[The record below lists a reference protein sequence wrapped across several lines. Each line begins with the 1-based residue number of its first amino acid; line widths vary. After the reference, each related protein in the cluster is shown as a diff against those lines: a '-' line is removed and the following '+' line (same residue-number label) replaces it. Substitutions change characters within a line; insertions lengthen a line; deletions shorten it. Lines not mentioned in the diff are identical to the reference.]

1 MNRKTLRNPALGLA
15 AILGLAAPVSA
26 AAQEQIRISSDWGSV
41 TAELVDNAA
50 TRSLL
55 ALLPLTLPM
64 RDHLRQEKTGALP
77 ASLPDA
83 PRRRD
88 FTAGTVGLWSADD
101 FVIYY
106 RDGEVPGPGIVI
118 LGRLRGDASLFDRPG
133 PVTVTVTVERMP
145 R

>member
-1 MNRKTLRNPALGLA
+1 MGTKHVRAPAVGIAAMLGLA
-15 AILGLAAPVSA
+15 VPGPAM
-26 AAQEQIRISSDWGSV
+26 AQEAIRISSAWGTV
-41 TAELVDNAA
+41 TAELLDNAA

-77 ASLPDA
+77 ASLPDV

-88 FTAGTVGLWSADD
+88 FTAGTLGLWSSDD

-118 LGRLRGDASLFDRPG
+118 LGRLRGDASVFDRPG
-133 PVTVTVTVERMP
+133 PVTVTVERMP